1 MAKSE
6 KGRAHLN
13 EEMVKIDLN
22 KCDDSS
28 TGLIIPFV
36 GCGEIANHLQAIQYI
51 RVTINM

>member
-13 EEMVKIDLN
+13 EEMVKID
-22 KCDDSS
+22 CDDNS